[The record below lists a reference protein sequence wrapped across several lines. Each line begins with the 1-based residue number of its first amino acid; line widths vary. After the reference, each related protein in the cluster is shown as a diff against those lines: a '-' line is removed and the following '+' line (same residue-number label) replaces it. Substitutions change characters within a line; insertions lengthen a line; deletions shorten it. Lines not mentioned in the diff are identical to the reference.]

1 MQVSQRMA
9 RASGAARVQRTRS
22 VTVRA
27 IKDGQALPEGK
38 KLRVAVIGGGP
49 SGACAAE
56 TLAKGGV
63 EVTLIERKMDNCKV
77 RSIGGCWVEGGGRGG
92 GCSGMARIR
101 ARHGTA
107 RAASGERRR
116 YCRCSPFAACCS
128 CCGRLQLCCAI
139 CLQPAVL
146 WHVRFGAAQHKCNEV
161 KPVCMRAC
169 RRRRTLRRGGVCL
182 VLLTPTHITIHNSPL
197 PPPHTHKQP
206 PNTKTNSRAAARSR
220 SAWSRSLT
228 CRSRSSTAR
237 SPR

>member
-77 RSIGGCWVEGGGRGG
+77 RSSGGVLVAGRGSRRG
-92 GCSGMARIR
+92 MQWDGKDSGA
-101 ARHGTA
+101 ARHGA
-107 RAASGERRR
+107 RGERRATAIL
-116 YCRCSPFAACCS
+116 PLLAVCCM
-128 CCGRLQLCCAI
+128 LLLLWPLA
-139 CLQPAVL
+139 AVL
-146 WHVRFGAAQHKCNEV
+146 CYLLAASSLV
-161 KPVCMRAC
+161 AC
-169 RRRRTLRRGGVCL
+169 TFRC
-182 VLLTPTHITIHNSPL
+182 
-197 PPPHTHKQP
+197 
-206 PNTKTNSRAAARSR
+206 
-220 SAWSRSLT
+220 
-228 CRSRSSTAR
+228 CTA
-237 SPR
+237 

>member
-77 RSIGGCWVEGGGRGG
+77 RSIGGVLVAGRGSRRG
-92 GCSGMARIR
+92 MQWDGKDSGA
-101 ARHGTA
+101 ARHCA
-107 RAASGERRR
+107 RGERRAAILPL
-116 YCRCSPFAACCS
+116 SPFAACCTLLR
-128 CCGRLQLCCAI
+128 RLQLCSAI

-146 WHVRFGAAQHKCNEV
+146 WHVRFGAAQHQSNEACL
-161 KPVCMRAC
+161 CMRAC

-182 VLLTPTHITIHNSPL
+182 VLFVLFTPTHTTIHNPPL
-197 PPPHTHKQP
+197 PH
-206 PNTKTNSRAAARSR
+206 PNNHQTPKP
-220 SAWSRSLT
+220 
-228 CRSRSSTAR
+228 TAVR
-237 SPR
+237 RRDPALHGRGV